1 MLFIQMFEGEYHFSR
16 EVIVYVLIFFFL
28 IDKVLSDFFLNLL
41 ILRKWK

>member
-41 ILRKWK
+41 I